1 MVKGKDMQVE
11 VISQT
16 VEEKAK
22 KIITRLYEIIEDR
35 KEKVKEA
42 EKKLAE
48 VLEKEIELIEE
59 KDGREWEWD

>member
-1 MVKGKDMQVE
+1 MKGKDMQVE
-11 VISQT
+11 IVSQT
-16 VEEKAK
+16 AEKKAK

-48 VLEKEIELIEE
+48 VLEKEIELIED
-59 KDGREWEWD
+59 KDGNEWDWD